1 MLLFHF
7 DLAWS
12 SSLLYTIVGLNSCW
26 RPWTGPFRNNSGVN
40 IIGVIEST
48 EFVFAFARGCSLL
61 SFKVLKR
68 FFEARSDG
76 VWISG
81 LDESYGL
88 LQLVILVLSHSA
100 ILGIGVLNSIGIIEN
115 VVIFVMMKIIR
126 VGILPSILLLIR
138 VISPP
143 ILFDPLV
150 LIEIVVLVNVHRNSS
165 PELFHRHVRKL

>member
-1 MLLFHF
+1 ML
-7 DLAWS
+7 
-12 SSLLYTIVGLNSCW
+12 SLK
-26 RPWTGPFRNNSGVN
+26 
-40 IIGVIEST
+40 
-48 EFVFAFARGCSLL
+48 VF
-61 SFKVLKR
+61 KR

-76 VWISG
+76 IWISG
-81 LDESYGL
+81 LDESYSL

-150 LIEIVVLVNVHRNSS
+150 LIEIVVLVNVHRNSP